1 MDSDTPYADLSPD
14 AVLNAVESQG
24 YVCSGHLLALNSYE
38 NRVYQVGIEGQRPL
52 VVKFYRPAR
61 WSTEA
66 ILEEHAF
73 SQELAAQEIPVIAPL
88 ANGDGQTL
96 HEFSGYRFAV
106 FRSQGGRWPDLDN
119 REHLTWI
126 GRFIGRIHSVGSA
139 RPFTHRPT
147 LDPQSFGVDSYRYLL
162 EHELMPSHIARTYRE
177 LVEELLRQIGA
188 AYERAAPV
196 QLIRTHGDCHPGNIL
211 WTDEGPHFVDMD
223 DCRMAPAVQDIWML
237 LSGSRAE
244 MSSALSAFLDGY
256 YDFHEF
262 DPRELHLVESL
273 RTLRIIHYAAW
284 LARRWKDPAFPRNF
298 PWFGTNAYWEEH
310 LNNLREQHEAVELP
324 PLSMY

>member
-1 MDSDTPYADLSPD
+1 MDNETPYADLSPD
-14 AVLNAVESQG
+14 AVLNAVESIG
-24 YVCSGHLLALNSYE
+24 YACSGHSLALNSYE
-38 NRVYQVGIEGQRPL
+38 NRVYQLGIEGHRPV

-73 SQELAAQEIPVIAPL
+73 SLELAAQEIPVVAPL
-88 ANGDGQTL
+88 IGADGATL
-96 HEFSGYRFAV
+96 HEFNGYRFAV
-106 FRSQGGRWPDLDN
+106 FPSQGGRWPDLDK
-119 REHLTWI
+119 RENLMWV
-126 GRFIGRIHSVGSA
+126 GRFMGRIHALGAA
-139 RPFTHRPT
+139 RPFANRPT
-147 LDPQSFGVDSYRYLL
+147 LNPQTFGVDSYQYLI
-162 EHELMPSHIARTYRE
+162 EHELLPTHLVRDYRD
-177 LVEELLRQIGA
+177 LVEELLKQIDA
-188 AYERAAPV
+188 AYQRAAPV
-196 QLIRTHGDCHPGNIL
+196 QLIRVHGDCHPGNIL
-211 WTDEGPHFVDMD
+211 WTDDGPHFVDMD

-237 LSGSRAE
+237 LSGSRDE
-244 MSSALSAFLDGY
+244 MGSALSGFLDGY

-298 PWFGTNAYWEEH
+298 PWFGTNAYWDEH
-310 LNNLREQHEAVELP
+310 LNNLREQREAVEWE